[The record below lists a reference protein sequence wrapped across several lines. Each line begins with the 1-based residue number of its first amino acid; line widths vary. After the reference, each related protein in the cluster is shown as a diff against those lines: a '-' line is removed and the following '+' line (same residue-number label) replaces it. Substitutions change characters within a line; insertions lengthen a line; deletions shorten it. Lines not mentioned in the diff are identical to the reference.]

1 MKRYISI
8 IVTLL
13 FAVSVFAQNEAD
25 IKTEARQKYR
35 QEELNY
41 IESKN
46 ILTSEQFEKFST
58 AYAEYRDGLKKIRQE
73 NAIMKP
79 QDGEEVTEQQAKA
92 NVDAYVQKTL
102 QRANLNKIYIEKLQS
117 FMTNKQIL
125 KVQDAQAKFKKEK
138 FKELKVKSEKR

>member
-1 MKRYISI
+1 MKKYISI
-8 IVTLL
+8 IISLL
-13 FAVSVFAQNEAD
+13 CAVSVFAQDDAD
-25 IKTEARQKYR
+25 SKAGNRQKYR

-58 AYAEYRDGLKKIRQE
+58 AYAEYRDELKKIRQE

-125 KVQDAQAKFKKEK
+125 KVQDAQAKFKREK
-138 FKELKVKSEKR
+138 FKEIQNKNGK